1 MRGLV
6 LLTLAVSLDQGIAAH
21 DPDSLVSDSGRMT
34 SGGDRFVQLLA
45 MPQLVDSSVLEASRP
60 ASRVSPSSLED
71 EAAQRLS
78 FSRTGALF
86 AQFLGKTG

>member
-1 MRGLV
+1 
-6 LLTLAVSLDQGIAAH
+6 
-21 DPDSLVSDSGRMT
+21 MT

-45 MPQLVDSSVLEASRP
+45 MPQLVDGFVLEASRP

-78 FSRTGALF
+78 FSRTGA
-86 AQFLGKTG
+86 FLRNFSERPAKLPEYPIATTATGS